1 MTCEIFPLDHGA
13 CLEALLQD
21 IQIGQQK
28 VGNRWTSFSIRE
40 HLYGFKCDVPQSYYE
55 QASTKSITSFVG
67 VLQFFAWCPDFDRNI
82 LGYGIQRVLV
92 TFVPCF
98 FFFRQT
104 TLTGKCGKRA
114 RPDVLYEG
122 SAEEDDDDDGETV
135 TISCHY
141 DIMG

>member
-55 QASTKSITSFVG
+55 QASTKNITSFVG
-67 VLQFFAWCPDFDRNI
+67 VLQFFAWCPDFDRDI

-98 FFFRQT
+98 FFQADHLDWQMREA
-104 TLTGKCGKRA
+104 CEA
-114 RPDVLYEG
+114 RRFV
-122 SAEEDDDDDGETV
+122 
-135 TISCHY
+135 
-141 DIMG
+141 